1 MEVSNNNGKII
12 GALLAG
18 AAIGGVIGIIL
29 APRKGSKT
37 QKKIIKKSLK
47 IRDTAREKLNDFIS
61 EICKDAETITEIEL
75 IENDP
80 QLWRS

>member
-29 APRKGSKT
+29 VPRKGSKT

>member
-1 MEVSNNNGKII
+1 MEESSNTGKII
-12 GALLAG
+12 GALLTG

-37 QKKIIKKSLK
+37 RKKIIKKSLK
-47 IRDTAREKLNDFIS
+47 IRDTAREKLNDFIT

-75 IENDP
+75 IEIDP